1 MSKFNKNNYRF
12 WHSPFAL
19 IVLFAFL
26 VLFGY
31 NMIGLIGKERET
43 SNKKEL
49 VLSQIDA
56 MKQREKE
63 LLKNT
68 AKLETEEGKEEIIRE
83 KYQVSKEGEKII
95 IIVDEENTESEATE
109 NEDHGFVSWI
119 KKIFKR

>member
-1 MSKFNKNNYRF
+1 MSNFNKNHYRF

-19 IVLFAFL
+19 IIIFGFL
-26 VLFGY
+26 VIFGY

-49 VLSQIDA
+49 VLNQIEV
-56 MKQREKE
+56 MKQREQE

-95 IIVDEENTESEATE
+95 IIVDEEDTETEVTE
-109 NEDHGFVSWI
+109 NEDHGFVNWI
-119 KKIFKR
+119 KKIFNR